1 MMTNLLR
8 PFLLL
13 TVILFFT
20 SACSENQTPKD
31 SLTNIDEDFNS
42 KNDSSL
48 LSGYMDTGELLTHWD
63 CLGGD
68 VFAPIDIK
76 SWQEPPAVNRRL
88 PSADDILQ
96 GRSILYYGEDN
107 PDVKAYDITLPKLA
121 YYTTNLP
128 TTEFDWW
135 WKTGYTNPKT
145 DLVVVIQ
152 MVESAQD
159 TIVGFRYLTGN
170 VAGSTIGDFHFL
182 TDDEVAEAVRQ

>member
-76 SWQEPPAVNRRL
+76 SWQETPAVNRRL